1 MASATGCVAGAEG
14 EEGGVAS
21 QAANE
26 AQEVVAEEAQG
37 SVAEEGPPAFTL
49 GTAPGY
55 DPEAASVA
63 CAPAHDP
70 TAVEVAWVSDLT
82 QTRRAAR
89 LDYVVTANADAD
101 TDIVLEVFGLD
112 HRMERVNL
120 GRLSLQKD
128 DKVTGSIRLSD
139 LPLKG
144 VSHATSV
151 VVKAVTQA
159 DDSEVVSATPQAFVH
174 FSANYKQ
181 AFAYDLDQV
190 ITRHHGG
197 HVSGN
202 GIDIEGRVGED
213 DVVERRT
220 REVKNKRE
228 LAAVQGRGNA
238 GADSTPTYEPPVT
251 WGLAEDLGNVSM
263 SGERMEALG
272 LERQPEGAMQ
282 TLSNDPWY
290 RVCPLWT
297 TSYVDA
303 DSGNAAT
310 YDGAP
315 VWANNAQAK
324 VKRLS
329 CSTFGCFYVTAWD
342 GYLDETGC
350 SPYLNLAEQT
360 DYVVE
365 VTTNLK
371 RSYSGYDST
380 STIEYIAAGPSNQGP
395 ISVSKGFHTGT
406 RGDTFPF
413 AVPDLPYHMLG
424 NVAATVSRMYYS
436 SENGWVLGAS
446 YDMDVGPGAGTCL
459 GANYSTPQACQAAGK
474 TWSTVSGEIWTG
486 TNDHRWKYVLSHE
499 LGHQIQSASM
509 GIPQNEY
516 LFNGNPDHPDAPWQ
530 LRCDHVTG
538 QNNWHCLQSLERTST
553 ASVEGWAQFMAT
565 RLWANEVTE
574 QSTLNYYKEFRYFPS
589 PFPAVA
595 APNKHNAHDASRWAE
610 TYAPTTLRPSTNHNY
625 ATELD
630 WFQFLWS
637 LHRMGNTSE
646 RLSMYDLR
654 MMHYKGCNYGSC
666 SNYNLTWSTMEVG
679 SNAQF
684 GYSSPKAQYVRSQGY
699 SRGVRNY

>member
-14 EEGGVAS
+14 EEGAVAS

-26 AQEVVAEEAQG
+26 AQEAVAEEAQG
-37 SVAEEGPPAFTL
+37 SVAEEVPPAFTL

-55 DPEAASVA
+55 DPEAPSVA

-70 TAVEVAWVSDLT
+70 TRVEVAWVSNLT

-101 TDIVLEVFGLD
+101 ADIVLEVFGLD

-128 DKVTGSIRLSD
+128 DKVTGSIKLSD

-202 GIDIEGRVGED
+202 GIDIEGRVGAD

-220 REVKNKRE
+220 RELKNKRA
-228 LAAVQGRGNA
+228 LAAVQGHGSA
-238 GADSTPTYEPPVT
+238 GADSTPSYEPAVT
-251 WGLAEDLGNVSM
+251 WGAAEELGNVSL
-263 SGERMEALG
+263 SEDRMQALG

-297 TSYVDA
+297 TSYLDA

-324 VKRLS
+324 VRRLS
-329 CSTFGCFYVTAWD
+329 CSTFGCFYTTLWD
-342 GYLDETGC
+342 GYLDESGC
-350 SPYLNLAEQT
+350 SPQIDLAEQT
-360 DYVVE
+360 DYVVQ

-371 RSYSGYDST
+371 RTYYNLESNAT
-380 STIEYIAAGPSNQGP
+380 VEYIAAGPSNQGA
-395 ISVSKGFHTGT
+395 VTLTKGFRTGT
-406 RGDTFPF
+406 RGDTFTF
-413 AVPDLPYHMLG
+413 AAPDLPYHMLG
-424 NVAATVSRMYYS
+424 NVAATASRMYSS
-436 SENGWVLGAS
+436 SESGWVLGGR
-446 YDMDVGPGAGTCL
+446 YDMDVGPGAGSCL
-459 GANYSTPQACQAAGK
+459 GYNYNTPQQCEAVGG
-474 TWSTVSGEIWTG
+474 TWSTVAGEIWTG
-486 TNDHRWKYVLSHE
+486 TDDHRWKYVLAHE
-499 LGHQIQSASM
+499 LGHQIQEAAI
-509 GIPQNEY
+509 GIPQHEY
-516 LFNGNPDHPDAPWQ
+516 LFNGNPDPASAPWQ

-538 QNNWHCLQSLERTST
+538 QNDWHCLQSIERTSA

-565 RLWANEVTE
+565 RLWANETTQ
-574 QSTLNYYKEFRYFPS
+574 QSTLNYYKQFQYYAP

-595 APNKHNAHDASRWAE
+595 PPNKHNAHDASRWAE
-610 TYAPTTLRPSTNHNY
+610 TYAPSDLRPSNHYNY

-630 WFQFLWS
+630 WFQFLWA
-637 LHRMGNTSE
+637 LHRMGTTSE
-646 RLSMYDLR
+646 RLSMYDVR
-654 MMHYKGCNYGSC
+654 MMHHKGCNYGSC
-666 SNYNLTWSTMEVG
+666 SGLNLTWSTMELG
-679 SNAQF
+679 SGGQF
-684 GYSSPKAQYVRSQGY
+684 GYNSVKAQYVRNQGQA
-699 SRGVRNY
+699 RGVRTY